1 MWAIFGIAG
10 YSLKGKT
17 PVVTNRSK
25 RFSINMVSTV
35 SNNGKLRF
43 MLYEETLK
51 TDVFIEFLRRLV
63 KYSKKKIFLILD
75 NLRVHHSKKVQ
86 KWVKKHKKKISL
98 FFLPP
103 YAPQYNP
110 DEYLNN
116 DLKRNVN
123 RKHIP
128 LTKPELQS
136 NLRSYLKTLQ
146 NKPQHIQK
154 FFEAED
160 VKYAA

>member
-1 MWAIFGIAG
+1 MAKYANAWD
-10 YSLKGKT
+10 STKSPLT
-17 PVVTNRSK
+17 PIS
-25 RFSINMVSTV
+25 SINW
-35 SNNGKLRF
+35 N
-43 MLYEETLK
+43 LK
-51 TDVFIEFLRRLV
+51 FWG
-63 KYSKKKIFLILD
+63 IFSEILLI
-75 NLRVHHSKKVQ
+75 R
-86 KWVKKHKKKISL
+86 SL

-146 NKPQHIQK
+146 NKPHHIKK

>member
-1 MWAIFGIAG
+1 M
-10 YSLKGKT
+10 K
-17 PVVTNRSK
+17 V
-25 RFSINMVSTV
+25 
-35 SNNGKLRF
+35 
-43 MLYEETLK
+43 
-51 TDVFIEFLRRLV
+51 
-63 KYSKKKIFLILD
+63 KKKIFLILD

-146 NKPQHIQK
+146 NKPNHIK
-154 FFEAED
+154 KLFEADD